1 MFRTLMASIMA
12 AAVFAIV
19 APLAASA
26 AEGLQNEYQAKVIRN
41 YDGDNITVEVS
52 VWLDQ
57 VLTTSVRIDGINT
70 PEIRGKCQ
78 VEKELAIKARN
89 RTRELTAAGVTL
101 NQVRWGKYAKRVV
114 ALVTLR
120 DGRNLADVLIDEG
133 HARPYSGGKRKSWCG
148 PRTSRDTENN

>member
-1 MFRTLMASIMA
+1 MFRTLALSIMA
-12 AAVFAIV
+12 SAVFAI
-19 APLAASA
+19 ATPLAASA

-52 VWLDQ
+52 IWLDQ

-78 VEKELAIKARN
+78 VEKELAVEAKK
-89 RTRELTAAGVTL
+89 RTWELTAAGVTL
-101 NQVRWGKYAKRVV
+101 HQVRWGKYAKRVV
-114 ALVTLR
+114 ALVYLP

-133 HARPYSGGKRKSWCG
+133 HARPYSGGKRESWC
-148 PRTSRDTENN
+148 